1 MGWHL
6 LTFYLTEN
14 WKQNYWHWVEAN
26 VRVMEYLQKYTD
38 VDKAEEKYYLV
49 SQKMPAPLENDTE
62 HTCDE
67 NVWL

>member
-1 MGWHL
+1 M
-6 LTFYLTEN
+6 E
-14 WKQNYWHWVEAN
+14 VN
-26 VRVMEYLQKYTD
+26 VRVVEYLQKYTD